1 MGALKKIIPAVLVS
15 ILVLNW
21 NHLSFAGQGSDHAK
35 VQDNR
40 KQLIETNSCPGCD
53 LSGVNLDRENLTGAN
68 LEGANLSNVR
78 LHLATLAN
86 ANLRN
91 TDLRDAEFGGSDLAN
106 ADLRGADLR
115 GTTFVGAYLVGTQFD
130 NEAVMDQPS
139 EGVVSDNVPAQDSS
153 EAHSVPASD
162 EQVKSSVVEE
172 REGLVN
178 SSVQNQ
184 PSEIAKNVVS
194 PPVEEPGFFDK
205 TLESVK
211 GMFVFGERDDN
222 KTGAESV
229 SETGK
234 SAPVMEEATPAVETV
249 ADKNIVVDIP
259 PVKEEESS
267 VAGDAEAVAS
277 PEKPGFFDKT
287 LESVKNLFGQSE
299 SVVNKTVAE
308 QHVDE
313 AGKPDESI
321 PESAVVEQVTVP
333 PVESQSSA
341 VPVVVEGNKTAD
353 NDQAAGLVKNNDII
367 QEGRSESVVEAEK
380 NIQRLLDTK
389 GCYGCRL
396 TGVDL
401 TDKNLDG
408 VDLEGADLSG
418 SILEGADLENAN
430 LKGAILV
437 GVNLRNANLEGA
449 DLYKANLSGADLT
462 GAKLDGTLLDDAQL
476 TDTLGYEQKEGQ

>member
-1 MGALKKIIPAVLVS
+1 MGALKKIVPAVLVS

-21 NHLSFAGQGSDHAK
+21 NNLSFAGQGNDHVHA
-35 VQDNR
+35 QDNR

-91 TDLRDAEFGGSDLAN
+91 TNLRDAEFGGSDLAN

-172 REGLVN
+172 REGQIDT
-178 SSVQNQ
+178 SIQNQ
-184 PSEIAKNVVS
+184 PSEIAKNVEDT
-194 PPVEEPGFFDK
+194 PVEEPGFFDK
-205 TLESVK
+205 TLESLK
-211 GMFVFGERDDN
+211 GMFVFGEGDEN
-222 KTGAESV
+222 KTGTESV
-229 SETGK
+229 AETGK
-234 SAPVMEEATPAVETV
+234 SDSVIEEATPAVETV
-249 ADKNIVVDIP
+249 TEKNVVVDIP
-259 PVKEEESS
+259 AVKEEESS
-267 VAGDAEAVAS
+267 VAGGAEVLAS

-299 SVVNKTVAE
+299 SVVNKTVVE

-333 PVESQSSA
+333 PVESQPSA
-341 VPVVVEGNKTAD
+341 APVVAEENHTMD
-353 NDQAAGLVKNNDII
+353 NDKADLVKNNDIL
-367 QEGRSESVVEAEK
+367 QEDRPESAVEIEK

-418 SILEGADLENAN
+418 SRLEGADLENAN

-437 GVNLRNANLEGA
+437 GANLRNANLEGA

-476 TDTLGYEQKEGQ
+476 SDTMGYEQKEAQ

>member
-1 MGALKKIIPAVLVS
+1 MDALKKIVPALLVS
-15 ILVLNW
+15 ILVLTW
-21 NHLSFAGQGSDHAK
+21 NHVTFAGQGNGHDV

-68 LEGANLSNVR
+68 LEGANLSKVR

-91 TDLRDAEFGGSDLAN
+91 ADLRDAEFGGSDLAN

-130 NEAVMDQPS
+130 NESLLSQQS
-139 EGVVSDNVPAQDSS
+139 EEIVSGNVPAQDIVD
-153 EAHSVPASD
+153 EHSVPASD
-162 EQVKSSVVEE
+162 EQIISSVGEE
-172 REGLVN
+172 NKGQADA
-178 SSVQNQ
+178 SVQNQ
-184 PSEIAKNVVS
+184 PSGIVKNVES
-194 PPVEEPGFFDK
+194 TPVEKPGFFDK
-205 TLESVK
+205 ALKSVK
-211 GMFVFGERDDN
+211 EMFVFGERDEN

-229 SETGK
+229 AETGR
-234 SAPVMEEATPAVETV
+234 AEGVTEEAIPAVEIV
-249 ADKNIVVDIP
+249 PEKNVVVDIP
-259 PVKEEESS
+259 PVKEVELSG
-267 VAGDAEAVAS
+267 AGTAEAVAS

-287 LESVKNLFGQSE
+287 FESVKSLFGQSE
-299 SVVNKTVAE
+299 NVADEVVPEKA
-308 QHVDE
+308 DE
-313 AGKPDESI
+313 AGKSDEAI
-321 PESAVVEQVTVP
+321 PESAVVEQVTLP

-341 VPVVVEGNKTAD
+341 TPVVAEENKKVGND
-353 NDQAAGLVKNNDII
+353 PAGLVKKDDII
-367 QEGRSESVVEAEK
+367 QEEKPDSVVEIEI
-380 NIQRLLDTK
+380 NMQRLLDTK

-401 TDKNLDG
+401 TDKNFDG

-418 SILEGADLENAN
+418 SRLEGADLENAN

-437 GVNLRNANLEGA
+437 GADLRNANLEGA

-462 GAKLDGTLLDDAQL
+462 GAKLDGTLLDEAQL
-476 TDTLGYEQKEGQ
+476 SDTLGYEQKEGQ

>member
-68 LEGANLSNVR
+68 LEGANLSNVK

-91 TDLRDAEFGGSDLAN
+91 TDLRNAEFGGSDLAN

-115 GTTFVGAYLVGTQFD
+115 GTTFVGAYLVGSQFD

-139 EGVVSDNVPAQDSS
+139 EGVVSDNVTAQDSS
-153 EAHSVPASD
+153 DEHSVPASD

-172 REGLVN
+172 RAGLVN

-184 PSEIAKNVVS
+184 PSEIAKNVVG

-234 SAPVMEEATPAVETV
+234 SVPVMEEATPAVETV
-249 ADKNIVVDIP
+249 ADKNIIVDIP

-267 VAGDAEAVAS
+267 VAGGDEAVAS
-277 PEKPGFFDKT
+277 PEKPGFIDKT

-299 SVVNKTVAE
+299 SVGNETVAE
-308 QHVDE
+308 RADE
-313 AGKPDESI
+313 AGKSDEAISK
-321 PESAVVEQVTVP
+321 SAVVEHGTVP

-341 VPVVVEGNKTAD
+341 VPVVVEGNQTAD